1 MESIGLNVKKLNKHL
16 RKCLRQIN
24 ERSVYMNRV
33 NEFQDFLNLLII
45 DSKPYMLFTPG
56 GIDELTRTLFGNDVY
71 MDFILQLKTA
81 FFGGFIFTKEDIE
94 DMNNLILSAIVEGD
108 VEYHLLP
115 NDISTRLS
123 KNEDDNITKVLEANI
138 WLYPY
143 LFTSFWVKPSFMIT
157 LYNDNK
163 VLAEEMMK
171 VYAATLPPE
180 GRDE

>member
-1 MESIGLNVKKLNKHL
+1 
-16 RKCLRQIN
+16 
-24 ERSVYMNRV
+24 
-33 NEFQDFLNLLII
+33 
-45 DSKPYMLFTPG
+45 
-56 GIDELTRTLFGNDVY
+56 

-81 FFGGFIFTKEDIE
+81 FFGGFTFTKEDIE

-157 LYNDNK
+157 LYNENK